1 MEYESQKKQ
10 VLWYL
15 QRHKTINSF
24 ECYLQLQIV
33 DLQHAIY
40 ELRKENYNIT
50 DRWVKKTNR
59 LGKKI
64 KFKEYKLEEN
74 M

>member
-15 QRHKTINSF
+15 QRHETKNSF
-24 ECYLQLQIV
+24 LCYFDLQIV

-40 ELRKENYNIT
+40 ELRKEGYNIT
-50 DRWVKKTNR
+50 DRWVKKTNKR
-59 LGKKI
+59 GKKI